1 LVNSL
6 LLWRKQ
12 LDRSDLK
19 LVRAIRQHQSLT
31 QAARALQLAP
41 SVVTRRLAALEA
53 RLGLRLFQR
62 TTRRVSPTAEG
73 DTLCDRADGLLAA
86 FDALEAELRERQ
98 REPAGPIRL
107 AATFG
112 FGRRWLGPALA
123 DFQSRHSQV
132 DVQLQL
138 TEQLPDLAQAG
149 FDGAIWL
156 WSAPQER
163 SADWVSRRLAPN
175 QRVLVAAPGY
185 LAQRGTPHDLK
196 ALAEHDCLVVR
207 ENGSAPGQRFDHWRM
222 WCEGDQQ
229 THHVPVRGPLT
240 SNSGEMVRDWCL
252 TGHGIMLRS
261 LWDIAPQL
269 ASGKLVR
276 VLPEHS
282 MPDAHI
288 HWLAPYR
295 PQVPRRI
302 RLLVDFLAQRFQEEP
317 WKLRP
322 VSVRARPGSRPGR

>member
-1 LVNSL
+1 MELVLAIHQHRSL
-6 LLWRKQ
+6 
-12 LDRSDLK
+12 
-19 LVRAIRQHQSLT
+19 A

-53 RLGLRLFQR
+53 RLGVRLFQR

-73 DTLCDRADGLLAA
+73 DTLCERAGGLLTAL
-86 FDALEAELRERQ
+86 DALASELRERQ

-112 FGRRWLGPALA
+112 FGRRWLGPTLA
-123 DFQSRHSQV
+123 HFQSRHPKV
-132 DVQLQL
+132 EIRLQL

-156 WSAPQER
+156 WSAPNER
-163 SADWVSRRLAPN
+163 HADWVSRRLAPN
-175 QRVLVAAPGY
+175 QRVLVAAPSY
-185 LAQRGTPHDLK
+185 LATRGTPHRLD

-207 ENGSAPGQRFDHWRM
+207 ENGGAPGQRFDHWRL

-229 THHVPVRGPLT
+229 TRHVPVRGPLT

-252 TGHGIMLRS
+252 AGHGIMLRS

-269 ASGKLVR
+269 ASGELVR

-288 HWLAPYR
+288 HWLAPHR
-295 PQVPRRI
+295 PQVPKRI
-302 RLLVDFLAQRFQEEP
+302 RLLVDFLAQRFREEP
-317 WKLRP
+317 WKIKPVLRDAQP
-322 VSVRARPGSRPGR
+322 DSRPPP